1 MGKIDITAKTERE
14 LLIMVAEQANDM
26 REDVVDI
33 KVRLTTL
40 NGTVSRHDRAIAY
53 LNGLVEGSLN
63 GGFLPRSKP
72 KKIGLMAGLFAIV
85 SLAACGAQ
93 AFGRAMG
100 WW

>member
-40 NGTVSRHDRAIAY
+40 NGTVSRHDRAIAHIE
-53 LNGLVEGSLN
+53 GLISGFSIN
-63 GGFLPRSKP
+63 FLPHSKVG
-72 KKIGLMAGLFAIV
+72 KAGVISGSFFIV
-85 SLAACGAQ
+85 SLIACGVK
-93 AFGRAMG
+93 AFGSSMG